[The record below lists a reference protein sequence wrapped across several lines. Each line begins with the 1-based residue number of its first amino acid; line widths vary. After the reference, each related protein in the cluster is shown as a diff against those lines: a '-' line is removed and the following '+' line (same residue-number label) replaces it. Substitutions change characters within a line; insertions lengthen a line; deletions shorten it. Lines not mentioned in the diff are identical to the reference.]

1 MTCLVEAVSSVS
13 VTGGVSVDSVS
24 GGEDGPGDIASG
36 HNGPGD
42 IAGDQGPGDGGVA
55 EVGVSVVSVGG
66 VQSISISLTTG
77 QGSDRHN
84 DLDVEFY

>member
-1 MTCLVEAVSSVS
+1 MSCLVEAVSVVS

-24 GGEDGPGDIASG
+24 GGEDGPGDIAG
-36 HNGPGD
+36 DQGPGD
-42 IAGDQGPGDGGVA
+42 IAGDKGPGDGGVA

-77 QGSDRHN
+77 QGSDRQN